1 MKKREKSDRAALNK
15 YCIYCQYEYQSRI
28 TYHGGTLDPNIV
40 GIHPPNMEYQPS
52 GPPAC
57 PTTSKSGISPA
68 LSQLFPR
75 QVAQMLGICSIHHI
89 VAALRDPSSGSTGT
103 ASVLATPKKAKL
115 NSGPTEPYST
125 GFDPW

>member
-1 MKKREKSDRAALNK
+1 MVL
-15 YCIYCQYEYQSRI
+15 
-28 TYHGGTLDPNIV
+28 YHKGTLYSKV
-40 GIHPPNMEYQPS
+40 SAFHPPNMEYQPS

-68 LSQLFPR
+68 LLQLFPH
-75 QVAQMLGICSIHHI
+75 QVAQMLGTCSIHHI
-89 VAALRDPSSGSTGT
+89 VAALRDPSSGCTGT
-103 ASVLATPKKAKL
+103 TSVLATPKKAKL